1 MFSIHRKL
9 FLAMKKVRMFKI
21 TPPQVKKNILQ
32 FLFVVII
39 ILYPFQFD
47 SIHFCISSDL
57 QFSTEVETEKG
68 IVIILITFF
77 FPFNFIYL
85 FICLFVCL
93 FIYLFIYLFIQF
105 LLLICTLYFFHK
117 VQSSVIV
124 LVVCFTIV

>member
-1 MFSIHRKL
+1 
-9 FLAMKKVRMFKI
+9 MFKI
-21 TPPQVKKNILQ
+21 TPPQVKKNILE

-47 SIHFCISSDL
+47 FIHFCISPDL
-57 QFSTEVETEKG
+57 RFSTEVEIEKG

-93 FIYLFIYLFIQF
+93 FVYLFVYLFIHSIFTLLFVP
-105 LLLICTLYFFHK
+105 CTFFTK
-117 VQSSVIV
+117 YKA
-124 LVVCFTIV
+124 L